1 MVETLFFFRLF
12 CLSRCCEYCD
22 SWESRPICT
31 LNLAINF
38 DFVKFR
44 LGVGSFKSVWEVFY
58 RILIIDFALLSPKFT
73 DFPTVKHAAASSLS
87 GVFSRVIQAEVRV
100 SCPMTGMRAV
110 TIKQVTYYFV
120 ERRHG
125 WNTCSTELVRDTHPW
140 LIESIRSRDR
150 TASDT
155 AMKKT
160 TKPCDVTFSR
170 SLPFGVTHIH
180 FPSES

>member
-1 MVETLFFFRLF
+1 MVETLSFFCLFR
-12 CLSRCCEYCD
+12 LSRCCEYCD
-22 SWESRPICT
+22 SWESRQICI

-44 LGVGSFKSVWEVFY
+44 LGVESFKSVWEVFY
-58 RILIIDFALLSPKFT
+58 RILIIDIALLSPKFT
-73 DFPTVKHAAASSLS
+73 DFPTVKHAAASSSS
-87 GVFSRVIQAEVRV
+87 GVFSHVIQAEARV

-155 AMKKT
+155 AIKRRQNLAML
-160 TKPCDVTFSR
+160 R
-170 SLPFGVTHIH
+170 SQEVYHLA
-180 FPSES
+180 

>member
-1 MVETLFFFRLF
+1 MVETLSFFCLF

-22 SWESRPICT
+22 SWESRPICI
-31 LNLAINF
+31 LNLAIKF
-38 DFVKFR
+38 DLFNLR
-44 LGVGSFKSVWEVFY
+44 LGVESFKSIWEVFH
-58 RILIIDFALLSPKFT
+58 RIMIIDIALLSLKFN
-73 DFPTVKHAAASSLS
+73 DFPTVKHAAASSSS
-87 GVFSRVIQAEVRV
+87 GVFSRVIQAEARV

-125 WNTCSTELVRDTHPW
+125 WNTCWTEFVRDTHPW

-155 AMKKT
+155 AIKKRENLAML
-160 TKPCDVTFSR
+160 R
-170 SLPFGVTHIH
+170 SQEFYHLV
-180 FPSES
+180 